1 LADHHPDFLEAS
13 LELLALGEEHHPQ
26 DLVDSLLDSLL
37 VALLHPA
44 SILPEDRAQLT
55 LCRKR
60 VHDGLR
66 KGGENSSTV
75 SALRGIWVYI
85 PKTSSL

>member
-13 LELLALGEEHHPQ
+13 LELLALEEGHHPQ

-37 VALLHPA
+37 VALLHLA
-44 SILPEDRAQLT
+44 SILPEDRARLS

-75 SALRGIWVYI
+75 SALRGIQFYI
-85 PKTSSL
+85 PKIVTL

>member
-13 LELLALGEEHHPQ
+13 LELLALEEEHHPQ

-37 VALLHPA
+37 VALHLA
-44 SILPEDRAQLT
+44 SILPEDRAQLS

-66 KGGENSSTV
+66 KGGEKSSTV

-85 PKTSSL
+85 PKIGSL